1 MTTSELVLTLAGAH
15 GVAGSEGKAAG
26 LARGLLSACGPCE
39 QMPLGSLIC
48 RVCTAPEDRP
58 HILLVAHMDEIGM
71 VVTHIDDNG
80 FLRVG
85 NCGGVDRATL
95 PAAQIQV
102 HTKDGILEGVVCTI
116 PPHLNPDESKIP
128 KMEEFSIDVGL
139 DAETARERIQLG
151 DRVSVRSEGCELLN
165 RRVASKSIDDRGGCA
180 AVILAARRLAD
191 CAPLGCS
198 VSAVLS
204 TLEEVGGQ
212 GAKTAAAALRPTHA
226 IAVDVS
232 FGYTPDSPKHKCG
245 ELGKGPMIGIA
256 PVLDNRMFEDLKDT
270 AKRHGLP
277 YQIEVMGGETGTDAD
292 AVAVAGSGVRTG
304 MVSIPLRYMH
314 TPVEVVSA
322 ADVEAAAD
330 LLAAYVIDTFGGN
343 G

>member
-39 QMPLGSLIC
+39 QTPLGSLIC

-232 FGYTPDSPKHKCG
+232 FGYTPDSPKQ
-245 ELGKGPMIGIA
+245 IGRA
-256 PVLDNRMFEDLKDT
+256 SCRERVYVL
-270 AKRHGLP
+270 
-277 YQIEVMGGETGTDAD
+277 V
-292 AVAVAGSGVRTG
+292 
-304 MVSIPLRYMH
+304 
-314 TPVEVVSA
+314 
-322 ADVEAAAD
+322 
-330 LLAAYVIDTFGGN
+330 
-343 G
+343 

>member
-26 LARGLLSACGPCE
+26 LARELLSACGPCE
-39 QMPLGSLIC
+39 QTPLGSLIC

-71 VVTHIDDNG
+71 VVTHIDDNC

-204 TLEEVGGQ
+204 TLEEV
-212 GAKTAAAALRPTHA
+212 
-226 IAVDVS
+226 DVS

-322 ADVEAAAD
+322 ADVESAAD